1 MPTPNEREIYLGSW
15 CRTKAGSAALADL
28 IAQYRESIIASEREA
43 AADRWELLIY
53 WAFPWGKYTLAELRV
68 RASEEQLKEI
78 AEGRAV
84 ILSGQSASPKESSES
99 IKTCET
105 CASLDAGCPGADK
118 PCADYWDINSAFP
131 SPTKPATPLQE
142 ARDDSDDWMQKAKE
156 YMENGGCP
164 VCFATDEDGHT
175 ADCEWG
181 QAEKALQE
189 ARDRGERLEA
199 LVSERVALYEGTT
212 EEELE
217 MVGLGWVVRARAA
230 LAAEGKA

>member
-53 WAFPWGKYTLAELRV
+53 WAFPWGKYTLAELRA

-142 ARDDSDDWMQKAKE
+142 ARDR
-156 YMENGGCP
+156 ENIY
-164 VCFATDEDGHT
+164 
-175 ADCEWG
+175 
-181 QAEKALQE
+181 K
-189 ARDRGERLEA
+189 EA
-199 LVSERVALYEGTT
+199 LEWIARVNAMDYEYQAK
-212 EEELE
+212 
-217 MVGLGWVVRARAA
+217 ARAA
-230 LAAEGKA
+230 LAAEGKAP

>member
-78 AEGRAV
+78 AEGRAA
-84 ILSGQSASPKESSES
+84 ILDGRSASPKESSEPLTQMCDLGAGGIVEVPTLAG
-99 IKTCET
+99 IKAKQTERGYVNKQGVWI
-105 CASLDAGCPGADK
+105 DE
-118 PCADYWDINSAFP
+118 
-131 SPTKPATPLQE
+131 PATPLQE
-142 ARDDSDDWMQKAKE
+142 AQ
-156 YMENGGCP
+156 
-164 VCFATDEDGHT
+164 
-175 ADCEWG
+175 
-181 QAEKALQE
+181 
-189 ARDRGERLEA
+189 DRGDTDPMLSLEYQSIRSDYVEMRTRAERLREA
-199 LVSERVALYEGTT
+199 LVRIRDGS
-212 EEELE
+212 
-217 MVGLGWVVRARAA
+217 LGDGFIVSATKLADIARAA